1 MYELLVLMIL
11 PHVLNSTSSDQI
23 FTTYRDDGNYT
34 VWDGKWTFLQEWKRT
49 SLNQYGDLIVR
60 TGYDYNNLYIL
71 LDYNSPTK
79 LTKYSDSGI
88 ICINANITREQNLN
102 ENDQCFI
109 VTLGSNHPIT
119 LKGGS
124 ELASND
130 YLKKVPS
137 DPGLIAVGGISDF
150 NDRYSNIPHMSYE
163 FKIPIKVI
171 GKTDSYGF
179 FAGVYDSADNKFY
192 SWPDNHAAKIW
203 PYVPASENWGELV
216 SLDKSLPEF
225 SIPTIGLLVSFL
237 ILIYFTRKNF
247 SGISRS

>member
-1 MYELLVLMIL
+1 MYELLVLLFIG
-11 PHVLNSTSSDQI
+11 HTINASDNQI
-23 FTTYRDDGNYT
+23 FTTVRAGADDI
-34 VWDGKWTFLQEWKRT
+34 VWDGKWTFLQEWKTT

-60 TGYDYNNLYIL
+60 TGHDYNNLYIL

-88 ICINANITREQNLN
+88 VCINANMTREQNLN

-109 VTLGSNHPIT
+109 ISLDSNHPIT

-171 GKTDSYGF
+171 GKTDSYRF

-192 SWPDNHAAKIW
+192 SWPNNHAANIW

-216 SLDKSLPEF
+216 SPDKSLPEF
-225 SIPTIGLLVSFL
+225 PIPVIGMIISFS
-237 ILIYFTRKNF
+237 ILIYLTRKKF
-247 SGISRS
+247 SSIIRS

>member
-1 MYELLVLMIL
+1 MYELLVLLFIG
-11 PHVLNSTSSDQI
+11 HTINASDNQI
-23 FTTYRDDGNYT
+23 FTTVRAGSDNI
-34 VWDGKWTFLQEWKRT
+34 VWDGKWTFLQEWKTT
-49 SLNQYGDLIVR
+49 SLNQYDDLIVR
-60 TGYDYNNLYIL
+60 TGHDYNNLYVL

-79 LTKYSDSGI
+79 LTKNSDSGI
-88 ICINANITREQNLN
+88 ICINANITGEQNLN

-109 VTLGSNHPIT
+109 ITLGSNHPIT

-130 YLKKVPS
+130 YLEKVPS
-137 DPGLIAVGGISDF
+137 DPDLIAVGGISDF

-171 GKTDSYGF
+171 GKTDSYRF

-192 SWPDNHAAKIW
+192 SWPNNHAANIW

-216 SLDKSLPEF
+216 SPDKSLPEF
-225 SIPTIGLLVSFL
+225 PIPVIGMIISFS
-237 ILIYFTRKNF
+237 ILIYLTRKNF
-247 SGISRS
+247 SSITRS